1 MAADKWWVERGQR
14 VVFKFEEQ
22 QFDLEVPAQV
32 DGEGR
37 DLAIA
42 VPSDPESVREDLLFF
57 LPLGFSCLGCSDDF
71 VVQDG
76 KARLLRVFPPE
87 AFLFS
92 FVIDPN
98 GEVPSGLIQLTE
110 DGAVMQVRSPAALRV
125 CFGALG
131 SDVFLRSLAR
141 EIRQRRV
148 ESSGIRRRSR

>member
-1 MAADKWWVERGQR
+1 M
-14 VVFKFEEQ
+14 
-22 QFDLEVPAQV
+22 
-32 DGEGR
+32 
-37 DLAIA
+37 
-42 VPSDPESVREDLLFF
+42 LFF
-57 LPLGFSCLGCSDDF
+57 WPLGFTAVWDSCCSDDF

-131 SDVFLRSLAR
+131 F
-141 EIRQRRV
+141 
-148 ESSGIRRRSR
+148 